1 MAVSPRMSIHSGL
14 NDVQIKEAISCKL
27 ASCLVFLA
35 VECVP
40 NSFADVRMSTSGKH
54 SFPGFLLLR
63 VLKPGEY
70 GKMFQVSQETNP
82 IRHYWLGKSLR
93 IKSIHK
99 QVGFC

>member
-1 MAVSPRMSIHSGL
+1 MQTSFL
-14 NDVQIKEAISCKL
+14 SC
-27 ASCLVFLA
+27 FLA

-40 NSFADVRMSTSGKH
+40 SSFADVRMSTSGKH

-63 VLKPGEY
+63 ILKPDEEY

-82 IRHYWLGKSLR
+82 IRHYRLGKSLR

-99 QVGFC
+99 HVGFC